1 MMEALL
7 EISENELDDFIQLS
21 NNLYGVDFSGYALE
35 SLRRRVLR
43 LMKLKSCD
51 SFTAFKYFLTN
62 QELSDD
68 ELLNEIT
75 VNTTEMFRDS
85 EVFNFLQEE
94 VLSVLETY
102 PRINIWHA
110 GCSTGE
116 EPLSLAILLKEQGLL
131 RRSVQYC
138 TDINSEVIAQAKKG
152 IYDLKEMKEY
162 SANYIRAG
170 GRLSLSDYYVANYG
184 KVKMN
189 NDLHKNMVFTKH
201 NLVNGTSF
209 NQMHM
214 IMCRNVFIYLSTAQQ
229 NKVLQLFINS
239 LVPRG
244 YLVLGAKESAVFS
257 TVLNELEIVDGKLK
271 IYRKRK

>member
-1 MMEALL
+1 MEVLL
-7 EISENELDDFIQLS
+7 EISENELGDFIQLS
-21 NNLYGVDFSGYALE
+21 NKLYGLDFSGYAKE

-51 SFTAFKYFLTN
+51 SFSTFKYFLTN
-62 QELSDD
+62 QKLSDD
-68 ELLNEIT
+68 EILNEIT

-85 EVFNFLQEE
+85 EVFKFLREE
-94 VLSVLETY
+94 IFSVLETY

-116 EPLSLAILLKEQGLL
+116 EPLSLAILLKEHGLL

-138 TDINSEVIAQAKKG
+138 TDINSEVLAQAKKG
-152 IYDLKEMKEY
+152 IYELKEMKEY
-162 SANYIRAG
+162 STNYIKSG
-170 GRLSLSDYYVANYG
+170 GGLSLSDYYVANYG
-184 KVKMN
+184 KIKMN
-189 NDLHKNMVFTKH
+189 KELSKNMVFTKH

-214 IMCRNVFIYLSTAQQ
+214 IMCRNVFIYLTTAQQ
-229 NKVLQLFINS
+229 NKVLRLFIDS

-244 YLVLGAKESAVFS
+244 YLILGAKESAVFS
-257 TVLNELEIVDGKLK
+257 TVLNELEIVNGKLK
-271 IYRKRK
+271 IYRKKK

>member
-1 MMEALL
+1 MEVLL
-7 EISENELDDFIQLS
+7 EISENELGDFVQLS
-21 NNLYGVDFSGYALE
+21 NKLYGLDFSGYAKE

-62 QELSDD
+62 QKLSDD
-68 ELLNEIT
+68 EILNEIT

-85 EVFNFLQEE
+85 EVFKYLREE
-94 VLSVLETY
+94 VFSVLETY

-138 TDINSEVIAQAKKG
+138 TDINSEVLIQAKKG
-152 IYDLKEMKEY
+152 IYELKEMKEY
-162 SANYIRAG
+162 STNYIKSG
-170 GRLSLSDYYVANYG
+170 GGLSLSDYYVANYG
-184 KVKMN
+184 MVKMN
-189 NDLHKNMVFTKH
+189 KELNKNMVFTKH

-214 IMCRNVFIYLSTAQQ
+214 IMCRNVFIYLTTAQQ
-229 NKVLQLFINS
+229 NKVLRLFLDS

-244 YLVLGAKESAVFS
+244 YLILGVKESAIFS
-257 TVLNELEIVDGKLK
+257 TVLNELEIVNGKLK
-271 IYRKRK
+271 IYRKKG

>member
-1 MMEALL
+1 MEVLL
-7 EISENELDDFIQLS
+7 EISENELGDFVQLS
-21 NNLYGVDFSGYALE
+21 NKLYGLDFSGYAKE

-62 QELSDD
+62 QKLSDD
-68 ELLNEIT
+68 EILNEIT

-85 EVFNFLQEE
+85 EVFKFLKEE
-94 VLSVLETY
+94 VFSVLETY

-138 TDINSEVIAQAKKG
+138 TDINSEVLSQAKKG
-152 IYDLKEMKEY
+152 IYELKEMKEY
-162 SANYIRAG
+162 STNYIKSG
-170 GRLSLSDYYVANYG
+170 GALSLSDYYVANYG
-184 KVKMN
+184 MVKMN
-189 NDLHKNMVFTKH
+189 KELNKNMVFTKH

-214 IMCRNVFIYLSTAQQ
+214 IMCRNVFIYLTTAQQ
-229 NKVLQLFINS
+229 NKVLRLFIDS

-244 YLVLGAKESAVFS
+244 YLILGAKESAVFS
-257 TVLNELEIVDGKLK
+257 TVLNELEIVNGKLK
-271 IYRKRK
+271 VYRKKK